1 MRKALCLSVV
11 CIFALVV
18 VSVSNVSALGKG
30 KILYAEYL
38 ITATVKFFN
47 EVTGDYE
54 GGIGGGDGIV
64 YIDDTWVDGAH
75 AFLVNSE
82 FGAVGS
88 TVWFALYDY
97 TWNATKSLLKSS
109 DCEVEVYDPDGNPIY
124 SYSGLCAAK
133 ITFSSAKSFTGTLT
147 FIDAGS
153 ETVLTMK
160 GKKLGQY

>member
-1 MRKALCLSVV
+1 MRKALCLAVV

-38 ITATVKFFN
+38 ITAKLKFFDP
-47 EVTGDYE
+47 TGAYD
-54 GGIGGGDGIV
+54 GGAGGGDGIV
-64 YIDDTWVDGAH
+64 YIDDTWVWGDY
-75 AFLVNSE
+75 AFLVTSDE
-82 FGAVGS
+82 AVPGS
-88 TVWFALYDY
+88 TAEFTLYDY
-97 TWNATKSLLKSS
+97 TWNATKSLLKSI
-109 DCEVEVYDPDGNPIY
+109 DCDVDVYDPDGNPIY

-133 ITFSSAKSFTGTLT
+133 INFRSAKSFTGTLT

-153 ETVLTMK
+153 ETVLTIK